1 MFYILIS
8 FISGIIIVF
17 SRVLNTKL
25 TEKTSLSTS
34 TYFNYFTAFITCL
47 ILFFMS
53 REKIVFTNLQSLPF
67 YAYLGGVLGVIIV
80 ALNSIVTPKISSFYV
95 TLLIFITQL
104 FTGFIID
111 SIMAEGIPLNK
122 VFGGTIV
129 VLGLAYNLYAD
140 YKDAVKE

>member
-8 FISGIIIVF
+8 FISGIIIVL
-17 SRVLNTKL
+17 SRVLNTRL

-47 ILFFMS
+47 ILFFIS

-95 TLLIFITQL
+95 TLFIFITQL

-122 VFGGTIV
+122 VFGGIIV

-140 YKDAVKE
+140 YKDTVKE